1 MGGIKNKLSKLSN
14 KVKTLL
20 SSLSLTERADERS
33 SSGEVINNTNSKS
46 SGFCHLI
53 RQTPSATFP
62 VKGKELTPPFRKRRQ
77 MKSGRISIGG
87 FDRLVRITKYTS
99 LACLTLA
106 ILSTLVLNIISSYS
120 NSNIESNAEPVT
132 EVSTL
137 ANNDSSTCDPNNTN
151 AASCIS
157 MSISSHSATGDTD
170 DGNLSLSIPQGGGLV
185 AGRHTVGI
193 NAGSE
198 IASYSVFL
206 NGGTNENGVDNT
218 DLVNTMADSLPNT
231 GSLTTSIPSLTWNGD
246 FSVINSFPMQGNA
259 WGVALPDNYPGLYN
273 DKSTY
278 ESLITSPDSSSNGPM
293 YTFTGIP
300 PISDGQ
306 HVPNQPLMGNEI
318 IRQEDNSLASTDIY
332 YGVKVDDSST
342 MLAGDYTTNVV
353 YTVIA
358 ELKEPTITNIAP
370 NTYELDSN
378 TSIDINNQLPV
389 TIAGTN
395 LQSTYQVYLQSDT
408 GSGIQYDLTNNITNA
423 TSTSLTVT
431 LPTDF
436 TDPSLEPGNYTI
448 HVIAQGGEASV
459 SFTYTESSI
468 CRNADPDSECQVDTD
483 ANMIPVT
490 YIGYDGN
497 GGGHWVAVSDNDIQ
511 NTRGSWYDYG
521 KKQWANAVT
530 VSNPSKYT
538 NVATG
543 TPVDNN
549 DVLGYWVYIPRYA
562 YEVMRP
568 NAVDRVVDDTI
579 AEEEG
584 GFKIKF
590 ETVNDTKKIPKVSC
604 NLGISTAAQMWA
616 DGTPT
621 SNAGPTNTNILAKD
635 YRMGCWPNNRAYHRQ
650 TIAEAGSPTN
660 NTTTWATHPAFS
672 WGSEEIGYIEL
683 NGLWIGKFMMTGK
696 ISAPTVKP
704 NQHANIDE
712 FIGDF
717 YLSAKSVGAN
727 DEDNVGGGSSSDA
740 GRPTLVNELTQ
751 NSHRLDVATSHMVK
765 NSERGVV
772 TYLSFSR
779 YGAGV
784 NNIYIN
790 GSHTSRTDAD
800 GDATNFS
807 TTTGCGPAR
816 ASMIGTGRYNDGTV
830 LSEDLI
836 ESPTACSQDVSR
848 AYNGSLGVLASST
861 NTIYGV
867 YDMRAQSEEFVAGN
881 FTHYD
886 NQSETIGGS
895 SSSGSS
901 YMRVQAKPPYVD
913 LYRSIDKFGTKPGWS
928 SGSNVGDYNFDVCT
942 WSTCGGHALHETMQR
957 QSDNIMW
964 GDAYVDFV
972 QTSYNWFKRGG
983 VETLSS
989 SRSMGGGG
997 GDENVGSR
1005 IVLLV
1010 KP

>member
-1 MGGIKNKLSKLSN
+1 
-14 KVKTLL
+14 
-20 SSLSLTERADERS
+20 
-33 SSGEVINNTNSKS
+33 
-46 SGFCHLI
+46 
-53 RQTPSATFP
+53 
-62 VKGKELTPPFRKRRQ
+62 

-218 DLVNTMADSLPNT
+218 GLVNTMADSPPNT
-231 GSLTTSIPSLTWNGD
+231 GSLTTSISSLAWSGD
-246 FSVINSFPMQGNA
+246 FSVIDSFPMQGNA

-293 YTFTGIP
+293 YTFSGIP

-306 HVPNQPLMGNEI
+306 RVPNQPLMGNEI
-318 IRQEDNSLASTDIY
+318 IRQEDNSLASIDIY

-378 TSIDINNQLPV
+378 TSIDINNRLPV

-395 LQSTYQVYLQSDT
+395 LQSTYQVYLQSDA

-712 FIGDF
+712 YIGDF

-784 NNIYIN
+784 DNIYIN
-790 GSHTSRTDAD
+790 GSYTSRTDAD